1 MLFSEIYSTYY
12 QTVGVLLKLAAKGE
26 LTRERMQREITERAY
41 AESFMTII
49 PALTS
54 EQWQLMNAELKT
66 PVIHEAE
73 RPYTE
78 LELRFLKTISM
89 DKRMALFETEMR
101 LSELDALK
109 NVEPL
114 FLPEDVV
121 LFDQYLDG
129 DPYTDAHYQ
138 EMFHKLLRAI
148 HERAAVQIDYEGRR
162 GVRTFN
168 CFPYQLEYSEKD
180 DKFRVLVKWSRG
192 TVTMNVARILRAAPR
207 TEQREMFKIPH
218 PQSSHAE
225 SRCVLE
231 LVDERNA
238 LERVLL
244 HFAHFEKT
252 AQRLEG
258 RRYRV
263 TLLYDQ
269 NDETELVIRVLSF
282 GPMVRVVE
290 PESFVNLIRT
300 RLYMQRGLGLQ
311 SENTEHVFPE
321 GDYSE

>member
-12 QTVGVLLKLAAKGE
+12 RTVGILLELAAKGE
-26 LTRERMQREITERAY
+26 LTRERMQREITDHAY

-66 PVIHEAE
+66 PIIHGAE

-89 DKRMALFETEMR
+89 DPRMALFETELR
-101 LSELDALK
+101 LCEPDALK
-109 NVEPL
+109 TVEPL

-129 DPYTDAHYQ
+129 DPYTDMHYQ
-138 EMFHKLLRAI
+138 EIFHKLLRAI
-148 HERAAVQIDYEGRR
+148 HEKEAVWIDYEGRKGIR
-162 GVRTFN
+162 SFN
-168 CFPYQLEYSEKD
+168 CFPYQMEYSEKD
-180 DKFRVLVKWSRG
+180 DKFRVFVKWKRS
-192 TVTMNVARILRAAPR
+192 VITMNVARIRQVIPW
-207 TEQREMFKIPH
+207 TEQKVSLKL
-218 PQSSHAE
+218 PQPQTFRHTE
-225 SRCVLE
+225 SKCVLE

-252 AQRLEG
+252 AERLKG

-269 NDETELVIRVLSF
+269 NDETELVIRIMSF
-282 GPMVRVVE
+282 GPMVRVIE
-290 PESFVNLIRT
+290 PESFVNLIRE
-300 RLYMQRGLGLQ
+300 RLYAQKELRLQ
-311 SENTEHVFPE
+311 TENAEKHC
-321 GDYSE
+321 SL